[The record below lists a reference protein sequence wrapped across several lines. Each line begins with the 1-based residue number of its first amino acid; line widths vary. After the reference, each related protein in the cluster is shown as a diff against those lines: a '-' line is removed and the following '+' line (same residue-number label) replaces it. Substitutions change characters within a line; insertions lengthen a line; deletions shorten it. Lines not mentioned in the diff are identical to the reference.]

1 MCKCSGCDSNNIVL
15 SVSVVDVIAMLLK
28 LRGLVTVIIKEDN
41 CITCGHYSPRVNSVD
56 ALKQSTGLCE
66 YLIDFS
72 SRK

>member
-1 MCKCSGCDSNNIVL
+1 MCKCSGCDSNTVVMC
-15 SVSVVDVIAMLLK
+15 VSVVDVIAILLK

-41 CITCGHYSPRVNSVD
+41 CITCGHYSPRVNSVV
-56 ALKQSTGLCE
+56 AFKQSTGLCE